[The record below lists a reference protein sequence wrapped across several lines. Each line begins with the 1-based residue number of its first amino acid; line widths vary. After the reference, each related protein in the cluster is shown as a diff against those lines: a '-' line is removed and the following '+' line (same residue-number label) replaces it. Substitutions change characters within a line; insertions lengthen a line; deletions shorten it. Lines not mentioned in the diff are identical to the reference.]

1 MTELLA
7 AARRFDAPRDN
18 VIYELGLAMGHI
30 GRQRTVMVVPRGE
43 DLKIPTDL
51 AGLNPITFKVGPE
64 GDLAAAIG
72 PVCNELRALI
82 RRLGCK

>member
-1 MTELLA
+1 
-7 AARRFDAPRDN
+7 
-18 VIYELGLAMGHI
+18 MGHL
-30 GRQRTVMVVPRGE
+30 GRQRTVIVVPRGE
-43 DLKIPTDL
+43 DLKIPSDL

-82 RRLGCK
+82 KRLGCK